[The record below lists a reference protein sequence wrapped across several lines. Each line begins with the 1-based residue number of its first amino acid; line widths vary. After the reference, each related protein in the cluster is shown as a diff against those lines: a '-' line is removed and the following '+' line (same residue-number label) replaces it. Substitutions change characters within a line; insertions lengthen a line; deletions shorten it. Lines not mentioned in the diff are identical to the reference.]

1 MRALATLE
9 TPADA
14 SAVVSQLGRY
24 SEDAILRFG
33 EGLIGFNDCKS
44 FVLLESEDIAPFRRL
59 QSTERD
65 DVGFL
70 VLDTAYLTKEFL
82 SLVPEREWESIGLTD
97 SAARLAFVICIIG
110 PTPAESTG
118 NLQAPLIINY
128 ANMTGRQ
135 VILGDTE
142 FSSRHPLV

>member
-1 MRALATLE
+1 MRPVATLDSE
-9 TPADA
+9 KQNHLPL
-14 SAVVSQLGRY
+14 VQY
-24 SEDAILRFG
+24 SEDSIIRFD
-33 EGLIGFNDCKS
+33 EGLIGFSDCKS
-44 FVLLESEDIAPFRRL
+44 FVLLESEGLAPFRRL

-70 VLDTAYLTKEFL
+70 VLDTAYLTMGFRA
-82 SLVPEREWESIGLTD
+82 LVPERDWESIGLSD
-97 SAARLAFVICIIG
+97 PKARLAFVICIIG
-110 PTPAESTG
+110 PTPSESTG

-142 FSSRHPLV
+142 FSFRHPLV

>member
-1 MRALATLE
+1 MKAVATME
-9 TPADA
+9 TSEGNGEP
-14 SAVVSQLGRY
+14 VSY
-24 SEDAILRFG
+24 SEDSILRFP

-44 FVLLESEDIAPFRRL
+44 FVLLESEGIAPFRRL

-65 DVGFL
+65 EVGFL
-70 VLDTAYLTKEFL
+70 VLDPTYVTKAFL
-82 SLVPEREWESIGLTD
+82 SLIPEREWESVGLVD
-97 SAARLAFVICIIG
+97 PAARLAFVICIIG

-135 VILGDTE
+135 VILSDPE
-142 FSSRHPLV
+142 LSSRHPLV

>member
-1 MRALATLE
+1 MRAVATLE
-9 TPADA
+9 TSDRN
-14 SAVVSQLGRY
+14 SEYRRY
-24 SEDAILRFG
+24 SEDSILRFS
-33 EGLIGFNDCKS
+33 EGLIGFSDCKS
-44 FVLLESEDIAPFRRL
+44 FVLLESEGIAPFRRL

-65 DVGFL
+65 EVGFL
-70 VLDTAYLTKEFL
+70 VLDTAYLAKDFL
-82 SLVPEREWESIGLTD
+82 SLVPERDWESIGLTD
-97 SAARLAFVICIIG
+97 AAARLSFVICIIG

-128 ANMTGRQ
+128 ENMTGRQ

>member
-1 MRALATLE
+1 MRAVATLD
-9 TPADA
+9 TAKQNLPL
-14 SAVVSQLGRY
+14 VQY
-24 SEDAILRFG
+24 SENSIIRFD
-33 EGLIGFNDCKS
+33 EGLIGFSDCKS
-44 FVLLESEDIAPFRRL
+44 FVLLESEGIAPFRRL

-70 VLDTAYLTKEFL
+70 VLDTAYLTKEFP
-82 SLVPEREWESIGLTD
+82 SLIPERDWESIGLTD
-97 SAARLAFVICIIG
+97 PAARLAFVICIIG
-110 PTPAESTG
+110 PTPAQSTA

-135 VILGDTE
+135 MIIGDTQ

>member
-1 MRALATLE
+1 MRAVATLD
-9 TPADA
+9 PAKQNLPL
-14 SAVVSQLGRY
+14 VQY
-24 SEDAILRFG
+24 SENSIIRFD
-33 EGLIGFNDCKS
+33 EGLIGFSDCKS
-44 FVLLESEDIAPFRRL
+44 FVLLESEGIAPFRRL

-70 VLDTAYLTKEFL
+70 VLDTAYLTKEFP
-82 SLVPEREWESIGLTD
+82 SLIPERDWESIGLTD
-97 SAARLAFVICIIG
+97 PAAKLAFVICIIG
-110 PTPAESTG
+110 PTPAQSTA

-135 VILGDTE
+135 MIIGDTQ

>member
-1 MRALATLE
+1 MKAVATLE
-9 TPADA
+9 TSESSLEA
-14 SAVVSQLGRY
+14 GRY
-24 SEDAILRFG
+24 SDDAILRFN
-33 EGLIGFNDCKS
+33 EGLIGFSDCKS
-44 FVLLESEDIAPFRRL
+44 FVLLESEGIAPFRRL

-70 VLDTAYLTKEFL
+70 VLDTAYLSKGFL
-82 SLVPEREWESIGLTD
+82 SMVPERDWESIGLTD
-97 SAARLAFVICIIG
+97 PAARLAFVICIIG

-128 ANMTGRQ
+128 ANMMGRQ
-135 VILGDTE
+135 VILGDSE

>member
-1 MRALATLE
+1 MRAVATIDSVEQNPL
-9 TPADA
+9 PLL
-14 SAVVSQLGRY
+14 QY
-24 SEDAILRFG
+24 SEDSILRFS
-33 EGLIGFNDCKS
+33 EGLIGFSDCKS

-65 DVGFL
+65 DLGFL
-70 VLDTAYLTKEFL
+70 VLDTAYLNKEFTA
-82 SLVPEREWESIGLTD
+82 LVPERDWESIGLINPV
-97 SAARLAFVICIIG
+97 ARLAFVICIIG
-110 PTPAESTG
+110 PSPAESTG

-142 FSSRHPLV
+142 FSSRHPLI

>member
-1 MRALATLE
+1 MRAVATLE
-9 TPADA
+9 TSLETLAGGA
-14 SAVVSQLGRY
+14 ESSRY
-24 SEDAILRFG
+24 SDDAILRFN
-33 EGLIGFNDCKS
+33 EGLIGFSDCKT
-44 FVLLESEDIAPFRRL
+44 FVLLESEGIAPFRRL
-59 QSTERD
+59 QCTERD

-82 SLVPEREWESIGLTD
+82 SLVPERDWESIGLTD

>member
-1 MRALATLE
+1 MRAVATLD
-9 TPADA
+9 PAKQNLPL
-14 SAVVSQLGRY
+14 VQY
-24 SEDAILRFG
+24 SENSIIRFD
-33 EGLIGFNDCKS
+33 EGLIGFSDCKS
-44 FVLLESEDIAPFRRL
+44 FVLLESEGIAPFRRL

-70 VLDTAYLTKEFL
+70 VLDTAYLTKEFP
-82 SLVPEREWESIGLTD
+82 SLIPERDWESIGLTD
-97 SAARLAFVICIIG
+97 PAARLAFVICIIG
-110 PTPAESTG
+110 PTPAQSTA

-135 VILGDTE
+135 MIIGDTQ